1 MYNVD
6 TFRKSVFAQANKDSI
21 GFKPNAEEFNL
32 FMGDA
37 LREIRNYL
45 YGQDTD
51 FGKGRPVAVTGA
63 QKSRLLTEANRYW
76 MERRTL
82 AANIAAGELSVPIP
96 DGVVVDT
103 DNNICPSFS
112 HLDKILTLYIP
123 EGSTQFERREV
134 RMLPSAEIQR
144 VLDSEINY
152 PTAKNPAGE
161 IDKDRY
167 IIYPNQGVSFVE
179 MVYYRIPENP
189 VWAFTVDMT
198 LPARQRREIFD
209 PANSVNIDAPDEV
222 INMMKERVLGMM
234 AVRERDQFMV
244 QSSASR
250 DKGGFR

>member
-1 MYNVD
+1 MYNVN
-6 TFRKSVFAQANKDSI
+6 TFRNSVFAQANKDSI
-21 GFKPNAEEFNL
+21 GFKPNADEFNL

-51 FGKGRPVAVTGA
+51 YGQGRPVAITSA
-63 QKSRLLTEANRYW
+63 QKSRLLSEANRYW

-82 AANIAAGELSVPIP
+82 SVNVSAGELILPIP
-96 DGVVVDT
+96 DGEVVDT
-103 DNNICPSFS
+103 DDEICPKFS

-123 EGSTQFERREV
+123 SGFNQFEKREV
-134 RMLPSAEIQR
+134 RVLPSSEIQR
-144 VLDSEINY
+144 ALDNEINY
-152 PTAKNPAGE
+152 PTAKNPIAE
-161 IDKDRY
+161 LDKDQY
-167 IIYPNQGVSFVE
+167 ILYPNTGVSFAQ

-189 VWAFTVDMT
+189 VWAFTVNEA
-198 LPARQRREIFD
+198 LPARQRREIYD

-234 AVRERDQFMV
+234 AVRERDQFMA
-244 QSSASR
+244 QSAASR